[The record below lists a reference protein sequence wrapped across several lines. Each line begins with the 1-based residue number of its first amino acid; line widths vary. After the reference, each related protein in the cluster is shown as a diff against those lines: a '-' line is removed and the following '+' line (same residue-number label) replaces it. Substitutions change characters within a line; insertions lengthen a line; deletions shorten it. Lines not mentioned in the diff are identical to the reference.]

1 MPAQDAR
8 HSRRPHTHP
17 LSRPRVGLM
26 GALLGLGCARLAM
39 PRSFAAGS
47 LAAAVA
53 AVGAT
58 GIATEARAQML
69 QRVPSPVSAADF
81 ESMMRTA
88 GIDESLRE
96 VALGLHEEYFKRFRD
111 FERAEVEP
119 AVRALARDANDLDR
133 RMLGQSVEDA
143 RREAETRRR
152 LFRAAA
158 QLDGQLVDELTG
170 VLTAEQAL
178 RAEPIRNALSRRRA
192 LASIPRF
199 SMARDAIEFDL
210 RATTAFAALS
220 ADERTRAQPSVDAYD
235 LALTQLLERMAESAF
250 MRGVRVA
257 EARAAQA
264 AGAGVGGGEA
274 GGEAGGEG
282 EAANAPA
289 PEAWQRMREA
299 ARAGDTELRELDAKL
314 RRLHRDT
321 LGEIEIALSPQD
333 AYALRADLVRG
344 LYPRIQSDGPFDAV
358 RRRAESLRAA
368 GKLGESEAAAVDAA
382 IAAHDLAARPM
393 IDGMMGLVDELVSAG
408 LEEEFQMFDEP
419 ENPERTRIQGVLTRM
434 GGDLM
439 ELSSRDAD
447 ALSAAAGLDR
457 AVEVDGRGM
466 PEMPFEIGAAAPLDG
481 AAAGATV
488 EMRIMVGGPDGEIT
502 ELSSDDLGDDMG
514 GFIFTGLGGMGGAS
528 VAPRMDAK
536 ELDAL
541 AARLGLDG
549 ASRALFD
556 ELVARAMEAR
566 NEAERVFADR
576 TAPPP
581 QEGGAMMSFV
591 IGGPDPASFEARR
604 ELSVAVDASE
614 ERLFDDLRAVVAAD
628 KLLAAESARRA
639 RARTRLLHGEKGA
652 HAADFVAIVDGA
664 ALSDASRALL
674 AGELRAWDESSVA
687 AVEAMRATVVES
699 ERIQAEAMKAATV
712 EQEVT
717 RPDGTKEMAQSVEFS
732 AETSMRM
739 REATTRAAEARA
751 SVADGNRRTRDAMLS
766 LLASDEMAA
775 KTLRRAISRAMTPA
789 AYTMPRDLEPFFA
802 RASAVEALPPATRSA
817 IESLRAEWIESR
829 EVLCEEFVAANE
841 APTVADAPGG
851 LDIQRLG
858 ARSAAR
864 RKLRADLEQLEAST
878 HRRLV
883 ETLLNDA
890 GPAAADA
897 VGPLPVRAQR
907 RMR

>member
-1 MPAQDAR
+1 MQR
-8 HSRRPHTHP
+8 TVTRTSGSRRFHSRTSAGRGLLAVLVRLGGTRLSTPRPF
-17 LSRPRVGLM
+17 S
-26 GALLGLGCARLAM
+26 A
-39 PRSFAAGS
+39 FA
-47 LAAAVA
+47 LAAAVTA
-53 AVGAT
+53 ASVSTVA
-58 GIATEARAQML
+58 EAQL
-69 QRVPSPVSAADF
+69 VQRMPSPISAAEF
-81 ESMMRTA
+81 EAMMRIA
-88 GIDESLRE
+88 GIDDAMRE
-96 VALGLHEEYFKRFRD
+96 VALGLHEEYFKRFRE
-111 FERAEVEP
+111 FERNEIEP
-119 AVRALARDANDLDR
+119 VMKSVAREPDDR
-133 RMLGQSVEDA
+133 ERFFRGASVEEA
-143 RREAETRRR
+143 RREAEMRRR
-152 LFRAAA
+152 LFRSAA
-158 QLDGQLVDELTG
+158 QIDGQLVDELTG

-178 RAEPIRNALSRRRA
+178 RAESIRSAMTRRRA
-192 LASIPRF
+192 MAAIPRLGLTRT
-199 SMARDAIEFDL
+199 APEFDL
-210 RATTAFAALS
+210 RTTSAFSALP
-220 ADERTRAQPSVDAYD
+220 AEARTRVQPSLEAYD
-235 LALTQLLERMAESAF
+235 LSLTQLLERMAESALA
-250 MRGVRVA
+250 RSVRIA
-257 EARAAQA
+257 EIRAAQA
-264 AGAGVGGGEA
+264 ADA
-274 GGEAGGEG
+274 G
-282 EAANAPA
+282 EAADAPGVDL
-289 PEAWQRMREA
+289 WMRMREA
-299 ARAGDTELRELDAKL
+299 ARTADADLREIDARI

-321 LGEIEIALSPQD
+321 LGEIEIALSPQA

-393 IDGMMGLVDELVSAG
+393 IDGMMGLVDDLVSEG
-408 LEEEFQMFDEP
+408 LDEDFQMPGEP
-419 ENPERTRIQGVLTRM
+419 ENPERARIQGVLTRM
-434 GGDLM
+434 GADLM
-439 ELSSRDAD
+439 ELSRRDAD

-457 AVEVDGRGM
+457 VAAGDGREM
-466 PEMPFEIGAAAPLDG
+466 PATPFEIGAAAPLDG
-481 AAAGATV
+481 AAEGGTV
-488 EMRIMVGGPDGEIT
+488 EMRIMVGGPDGEIM
-502 ELSSDDLGDDMG
+502 ELSGDDLGDDMG
-514 GFIFTGLGGMGGAS
+514 GLVFTGFGGMGGGAS

-581 QEGGAMMSFV
+581 QEGGGATMTFV

-604 ELSVAVDASE
+604 ELSVAIDASE

-628 KLLAAESARRA
+628 KLLAAESSRRA

-652 HAADFVAIVDGA
+652 HAADFAAIVDGA

-687 AVEAMRATVVES
+687 ALEAMRAAVVES
-699 ERIQAEAMKAATV
+699 ERIQAEVMKAATV

-739 REATTRAAEARA
+739 GEATKRAAEARA

-766 LLASDEMAA
+766 LLAADESAA
-775 KTLRRAISRAMTPA
+775 KALRRAVSRAMTPA
-789 AYTMPRDLEPFFA
+789 VYTIPRDLEPFFA
-802 RASAVEALPPATRSA
+802 RASAVEALPPSTRPA

-841 APTVADAPGG
+841 APAAADAPGG
-851 LDIQRLG
+851 LDIRSLG
-858 ARSAAR
+858 ARTAAR
-864 RKLRADLEQLEAST
+864 RKLRADLEQLEASV

-883 ETLLNDA
+883 ETLLNEA
-890 GPAAADA
+890 GPVAADA
-897 VGPLPVRAQR
+897 VGALPSRGPR
-907 RMR
+907 RMP